1 MNAMKGLLAGLSKNR
16 SGATAVE
23 FALVS
28 PLLFASML
36 GTFEAGLALYER
48 NRTGAACSAGAREI
62 LISGAD
68 DNTAIEAA
76 IRAKYKDAEQEDVSV
91 AFAIRTVSGEDFKE
105 IVVTYTHDLIVGFGK
120 HFDNFTFTSTCYGR
134 GV

>member
-1 MNAMKGLLAGLSKNR
+1 MIGVKRVLRGFFKNR

-28 PLLFASML
+28 PLIFAAML
-36 GTFEAGLALYER
+36 GAFETGFALYER
-48 NRTGAACSAGAREI
+48 NRTSAACSAGAREI

-76 IRAKYKDAEQEDVSV
+76 VRARYRSAEQEDVKV
-91 AFAIRTVSGEDFKE
+91 NLATKTVSGETFKE
-105 IVVTYTHDLIVGFGK
+105 IVVAYTHELIVGLAGY
-120 HFDNFTFTSTCYGR
+120 DSFTFSITCYGR